1 MNFKYQRGRSLSG
14 FVSAPTSTRSHEDA
28 VMKTIRRSLTVLLL
42 TVGVAACGTSS
53 ILGPEIQPGTGN
65 IQPGTG
71 NIQPGTGN
79 IQPGTGN
86 IQPGTG
92 NAHGG
97 VRG

>member
-1 MNFKYQRGRSLSG
+1 
-14 FVSAPTSTRSHEDA
+14 
-28 VMKTIRRSLTVLLL
+28 MKTIRRSLTVLLL
-42 TVGVAACGTSS
+42 TVGAAACGTSS
-53 ILGPEIQPGTGN
+53 ILAPDCEDPSACT

-92 NAHGG
+92 NAGSGVGG
-97 VRG
+97 